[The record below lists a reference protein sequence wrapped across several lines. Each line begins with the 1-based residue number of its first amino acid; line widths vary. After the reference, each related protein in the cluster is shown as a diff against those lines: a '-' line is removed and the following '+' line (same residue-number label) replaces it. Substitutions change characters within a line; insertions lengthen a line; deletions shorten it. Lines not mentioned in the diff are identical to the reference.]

1 MQQHNKLLNNHNLHQ
16 QPKVQNNLLKN
27 NIQTNQTIHPQ
38 QMQQMYQIKQN
49 QNIVDKDKIKELIIQ
64 PIKLEKTNPALFNKT
79 FKERE
84 DEYKPKLTE
93 WWSKKTNIPYKGI
106 LKNENYNLNVKN
118 EKDLIVHRV
127 TAKDKD
133 AKEIDTKYEEINNK
147 IKSHDGELKVIYA
160 SSKEGEHKKKF
171 NYTHVYQY
179 RKPCLNEDEAEENDY
194 EKIKKDRIN
203 YYKEQQKQQE
213 KNKVKL
219 DSVLEK
225 LVDEGI
231 FSADE
236 LNGFDGQKTDNDSP
250 ESNRST
256 NNNMTNK
263 STDNTSSSNYVASKK
278 QMYLD
283 RKKIKT

>member
-1 MQQHNKLLNNHNLHQ
+1 MQQHNKLLNNRDSHQ
-16 QPKVQNNLLKN
+16 PSKVQNNLLN
-27 NIQTNQTIHPQ
+27 NNKIFSNNNMHAQ

-64 PIKLEKTNPALFNKT
+64 PIKLEKTNPALLAKT
-79 FKERE
+79 IKEKE
-84 DEYKPKLTE
+84 EEYKPKLAE
-93 WWSKKTNIPYKGI
+93 WWSKKTNVPYKGI
-106 LKNENYNLNVKN
+106 LKNENYNMKIKD
-118 EKDLIVHRV
+118 EKDLIIHRV

-133 AKEIDTKYEEINNK
+133 TKEIDNKYEEITDK
-147 IKSHDGELKVIYA
+147 IKSHNGELKVIYS
-160 SSKEGEHKKKF
+160 SSKECEHKKKF

-179 RKPCLNEDEAEENDY
+179 RKPCLNEDEEEENDY

-225 LVDEGI
+225 LVNDGI

-236 LNGFDGQKTDNDSP
+236 LNGFDGQKPNNDI
-250 ESNRST
+250 SNSQNKNTNNMDT
-256 NNNMTNK
+256 NNN
-263 STDNTSSSNYVASKK
+263 SSNYVASKK